1 MISVRP
7 DRCGAPPGPAARSK
21 DYIVIGGYNT
31 DGSIIS
37 RASGDREGVLD
48 DSLNRTRD
56 PGKPKYRNKRM
67 DVIQ

>member
-1 MISVRP
+1 MISVR
-7 DRCGAPPGPAARSK
+7 RVRPAARSK

-67 DVIQ
+67 DVTQ